1 MRSDDEPIVSLY
13 LDIHRGDERHRE
25 QVRIFVQDGIRY
37 SHHIDPATGYPVR
50 NGVVSVS
57 ILADNCTFADG
68 LGTAVLVSGV
78 EKGLALIDRLE
89 GVEGLLVVEA
99 ADGSL
104 QDYPSKHIRLEPA
117 PR

>member
-1 MRSDDEPIVSLY
+1 
-13 LDIHRGDERHRE
+13 
-25 QVRIFVQDGIRY
+25 
-37 SHHIDPATGYPVR
+37 
-50 NGVVSVS
+50 VVSVS

>member
-1 MRSDDEPIVSLY
+1 
-13 LDIHRGDERHRE
+13 
-25 QVRIFVQDGIRY
+25 
-37 SHHIDPATGYPVR
+37 
-50 NGVVSVS
+50 
-57 ILADNCTFADG
+57 
-68 LGTAVLVSGV
+68 VSGV

-104 QDYPSKHIRLEPA
+104 QDYPSKHIRLEPT